1 MRRAASLFGL
11 VTLVATVALF
21 GVQGASAQHAGAF
34 ARSGLGV
41 RGPSL
46 GNAMAADDR
55 AGAFYNPALA
65 PFAAGQNVSMSVTSR
80 PFDRQDQSIQ
90 FSTPQARRAG
100 FAIGL
105 LRSAVTGID
114 GRDNGGF
121 HTGSLS
127 TDEFAGFLAFGLRL
141 GSRVTGGLSLQAFRS
156 DLYDGL
162 DPVSTIGIDFGF
174 TAAVSDHVRL
184 ALVLD
189 DLLAR
194 YTWDTTGLYADGGKS
209 TTDNFPRRL
218 RLAGAGVFLDG
229 RLRLL
234 GEWEASF
241 ASVEAITRTVS
252 LLGDRPVEFVDRE
265 DLVLREGLF
274 RAGVEARPVDVLQL
288 RLGLDRTRGGGY
300 RPGFGLGLHQR
311 LANLTLEFDYAYLRE
326 PFGVGAA
333 HSAGLTLF
341 LDRK

>member
-1 MRRAASLFGL
+1 MRRAALFIR
-11 VTLVATVALF
+11 LVAVFATGILVGA
-21 GVQGASAQHAGAF
+21 QGASAQHAGAF
-34 ARSGLGV
+34 ARSGFGV

-46 GNAMAADDR
+46 GNALAADDR

-90 FSTPQARRAG
+90 FSTPQASRAG

-121 HTGSLS
+121 HTRSLS

-174 TAAVSDHVRL
+174 TAAVSDRIRL

-218 RLAGAGVFLDG
+218 RLAGAGVFFDG
-229 RLRLL
+229 RLRVL
-234 GEWEASF
+234 GEWEISF
-241 ASVEAITRTVS
+241 ASVEAMTRTVS
-252 LLGDRPVEFVDRE
+252 LLGDRPVEFVDRA

-288 RLGLDRTRGGGY
+288 RFGLDRSRGGGY

-341 LDRK
+341 FDRK